1 MDWHEIKMN
10 SKHAKWIK
18 ATEDNTFNFFE
29 GGVRSGKTTSLIIAF
44 CRLLER
50 LPMEGLHLA
59 FAESIAMARIVL
71 MEGGSNLGIKSY
83 FGENAREGQY
93 KGKEALYIK
102 IGELNQIVI
111 FVGSKQSDSYKSIR
125 GLTILST
132 IGTEVSLAHKTFLDE
147 VIARTLMTPPSY
159 RRLLFDTNPTMASH
173 YIYVDFV
180 DRWVEE
186 SKSGKLL
193 GGVNYETCSLYENPA
208 ITLEQAAQIA
218 SQYDENSPFYKA
230 LILGM
235 RVNSADTVYILYNY
249 NKASIL
255 PPPVEYII
263 TVDVGISASATTF
276 ITMGRASDGKLYV
289 YNAYYHRNGPKSIHN
304 AKEYTD
310 YANDLV
316 EYYRAE
322 EKRFGYVA
330 RYVFI
335 DKDISMLRILTR
347 QFMENDIPKSTL
359 NYVIKEKIEQRIVM
373 VRNLLYTGNLII
385 DDELKLVKDAIENA
399 IYDPKAIDKGKLERL
414 DDTTLDFNPIDVVDA
429 LEYAVSYFMKYSFK
443 NINQN

>member
-1 MDWHEIKMN
+1 
-10 SKHAKWIK
+10 
-18 ATEDNTFNFFE
+18 
-29 GGVRSGKTTSLIIAF
+29 
-44 CRLLER
+44 
-50 LPMEGLHLA
+50 
-59 FAESIAMARIVL
+59 
-71 MEGGSNLGIKSY
+71 
-83 FGENAREGQY
+83 
-93 KGKEALYIK
+93 
-102 IGELNQIVI
+102 
-111 FVGSKQSDSYKSIR
+111 
-125 GLTILST
+125 
-132 IGTEVSLAHKTFLDE
+132 
-147 VIARTLMTPPSY
+147 
-159 RRLLFDTNPTMASH
+159 
-173 YIYVDFV
+173 
-180 DRWVEE
+180 
-186 SKSGKLL
+186 
-193 GGVNYETCSLYENPA
+193 
-208 ITLEQAAQIA
+208 
-218 SQYDENSPFYKA
+218 
-230 LILGM
+230 
-235 RVNSADTVYILYNY
+235 
-249 NKASIL
+249 
-255 PPPVEYII
+255 
-263 TVDVGISASATTF
+263 
-276 ITMGRASDGKLYV
+276 MGRASDGKLYV

-443 NINQN
+443 KYKSELINTRFDK